1 MVFTDDSLTSRNIAV
16 MLKSMSDWQTLGI
29 KLGLPD
35 FMIEEIRINVNV
47 YGIVQ
52 QRQRMITKWLEYDL
66 NASWSKLA
74 DALEEMGS
82 NKVAKDIRDKYV
94 HGYRSKFTGGIRG
107 IHLLC
112 VIHSTGLTAT
122 VQVLI
127 EVNK

>member
-1 MVFTDDSLTSRNIAV
+1 

-35 FMIEEIRINVNV
+35 FMIEEIRINANV

-52 QRQRMITKWLEYDL
+52 QRQRMITRWLEYDL
-66 NASWSKLA
+66 KASWSKLA

-94 HGYRSKFTGGIRG
+94 HGYRSKLTGGIGG